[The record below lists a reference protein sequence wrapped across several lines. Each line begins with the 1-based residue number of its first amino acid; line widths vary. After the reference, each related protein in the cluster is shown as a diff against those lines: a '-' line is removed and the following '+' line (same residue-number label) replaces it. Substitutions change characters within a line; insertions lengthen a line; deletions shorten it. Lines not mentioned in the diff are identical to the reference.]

1 VALATEVVAVE
12 TREVVPDPATTEGE
26 TADVMDLG
34 DLLAVQEIDTRIDQ
48 LRHQHENMPERER
61 EATARKQAAA
71 LEEQL
76 REIEAERGT
85 VAAAQQKLEREVAAL
100 EAKKAHASAQPYG
113 GSVVAHK
120 DLEALQNEID
130 TLGRL
135 MSEIE
140 DRILEQMELA
150 EPLDE
155 RLADLAPRVDAA
167 RAELVKA
174 ENELTVAAGAVDD
187 EVTAAE
193 AERTAAAARVPEKLL
208 GTYDALRGRLGG
220 VGAARLD
227 GARCT
232 GCHLE
237 IPAGELTEVRRA
249 PADEVVYCPECGRIL
264 VR

>member
-1 VALATEVVAVE
+1 MT
-12 TREVVPDPATTEGE
+12 
-26 TADVMDLG
+26 DLSE
-34 DLLAVQEIDTRIDQ
+34 LLAVQDLDTRIDQ
-48 LRHQHENMPERER
+48 LRHQHETLPERQR
-61 EATARKQAAA
+61 EAAARKELAG
-71 LEEQL
+71 LEATL
-76 REIEAERGT
+76 AEVQDERAT

-100 EAKKAHASAQPYG
+100 EAKKAHASAQLYG

-120 DLEALQNEID
+120 ELEALQHEID

-135 MSEIE
+135 MSEVD

-155 RLADLAPRVDAA
+155 RIGELTPSLEEA
-167 RAELVKA
+167 RAEL
-174 ENELTVAAGAVDD
+174 L
-187 EVTAAE
+187 AAE
-193 AERTAAAARVPEKLL
+193 QALAAATEVVDGALRATVAERTAAVAKVPEKLL